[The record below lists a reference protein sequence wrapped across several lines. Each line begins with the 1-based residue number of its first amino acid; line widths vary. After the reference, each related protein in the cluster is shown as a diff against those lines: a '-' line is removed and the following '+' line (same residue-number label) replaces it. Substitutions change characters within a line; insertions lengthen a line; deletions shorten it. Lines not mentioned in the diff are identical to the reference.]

1 MDKLPE
7 AEKLGLRLPATLQ
20 AKPLE
25 DGWTEL
31 MLPTAVPEYWPACA
45 ARASSPSRASG
56 ARRRRGCS

>member
-1 MDKLPE
+1 MDRLPE

-31 MLPTAVPEYWPACA
+31 MLPA
-45 ARASSPSRASG
+45 APFGANSSAFRLG
-56 ARRRRGCS
+56 TH